1 MTVSRAHSSRR
12 AFLTQGGAALSAGV
26 AATTGAATLTCAKSP
41 DDALE
46 PLRRRA
52 ALAEDREAIRQ
63 LQLTFTSLIG
73 QQRYE
78 AAATLFDDRAWL
90 QLSGE
95 SAAGRSAIERLF
107 AEQYRG
113 QKAATLH
120 SAYRQNG
127 LQPDVVTISE
137 DHLKASATFHIDV
150 ELSTPLRGDS
160 TLVEMSRLQGH
171 VADRR
176 WEAGRLETT
185 YVKAAGQWKLASL
198 DYRVS

>member
-1 MTVSRAHSSRR
+1 MTVSKTHSSRR
-12 AFLTQGGAALSAGV
+12 AFLTRGGAALGAGV
-26 AATTGAATLTCAKSP
+26 AATAAAAALSPVKSP

-46 PLRRRA
+46 QMRRRA
-52 ALAEDREAIRQ
+52 TLAEDREAIRQ
-63 LQLTFTSLIG
+63 LHLRFTSLIG
-73 QQRYE
+73 QQRYD
-78 AAATLFDDRAWL
+78 AAAALFDDRAWL
-90 QLSGE
+90 QLSGV

-107 AEQYRG
+107 AEQYRD

-127 LQPDVVTISE
+127 LQPDVVTVSG
-137 DHLKASATFHIDV
+137 DHLKAAATFHVDV

-160 TLVEMSRLQGH
+160 TLVQMSRLQGH

-176 WEAGRLETT
+176 WETGRLEAT

-198 DYRVS
+198 DYRVA